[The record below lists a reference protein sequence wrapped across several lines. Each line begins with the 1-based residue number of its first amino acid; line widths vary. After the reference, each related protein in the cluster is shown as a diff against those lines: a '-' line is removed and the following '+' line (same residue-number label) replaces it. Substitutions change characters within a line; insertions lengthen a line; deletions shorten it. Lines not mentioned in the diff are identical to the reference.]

1 MRRALGKGLAQLMPS
16 AATTPA
22 PERVA
27 PPAVKKGSEA
37 SQAPREGIL
46 EVSVDLIRANEYQP
60 RNHYDQEALAE
71 LSASVRAVGII
82 QPLVVRKSGEG
93 YELIAGER
101 RLRAAKLAGLAKV
114 PVVLR
119 NVDNQRSLEMAL
131 IENIQREDLSAIEA
145 ARAYRE
151 LMDQFKL
158 SQEDVAQRVGKSRA
172 AVSNTLRL
180 LRLPDEV
187 QFGIENGLVSE
198 GQVRPLVS
206 LESEARQLEI
216 YRKILEQGLSARQVE
231 ALVRAVPLERPLP
244 QIRFVDPNI
253 RALEEGLSMYFGSPT
268 SINRGKAGGKLV
280 VDFYSDE
287 DLQRILDLLGVGQ
300 PA

>member
-22 PERVA
+22 PEKAA
-27 PPAVKKGSEA
+27 PPAIKKGSEA
-37 SQAPREGIL
+37 SQTPREGIL

-82 QPLVVRKSGEG
+82 QPLVVRKSGDG

-101 RLRAAKLAGLAKV
+101 RLRAAKLAGLARV

-231 ALVRAVPLERPLP
+231 ALVRAAPLERPLP

>member
-22 PERVA
+22 PEKTA
-27 PPAVKKGSEA
+27 PAAVKKGSEA
-37 SQAPREGIL
+37 SQTPREGIL

-71 LSASVRAVGII
+71 LGASVRAVGII
-82 QPLVVRKSGEG
+82 QPLVVRKSGDG
-93 YELIAGER
+93 FELIAGER
-101 RLRAAKLAGLAKV
+101 RLRAAKLAGLARV

-231 ALVRAVPLERPLP
+231 ALVRAAPLERPLP

>member
-287 DLQRILDLLGVGQ
+287 DPQRILDLLGVGQ